1 MENTN
6 RFQVISGS
14 TLQGADVRTPSDEGI
29 GDIKD
34 IMIDVSTGEISYAV
48 LSVSTGFL
56 NLENKYFA
64 VAWKALNF
72 DKFRDDN
79 YGDKVIIL
87 DVSKERLEN
96 SPGFDKDNWPTHA
109 DSEFTDSVNS
119 YYGVEQNRDR
129 LLH

>member
-6 RFQVISGS
+6 RYQVISGS

-34 IMIDVSTGEISYAV
+34 IMIDVSTGEISYVV

-56 NLENKYFA
+56 NLGNKYFA

-79 YGDKVIIL
+79 HGDKVITL

-96 SPGFDKDNWPTHA
+96 SPGFDKDNWPNHA
-109 DSEFTDSVNS
+109 DYEFTDSVYS